1 MAKQKNEVDT
11 TQTKK
16 GSGMT
21 KREIRNQNTK
31 VKNQTTVQSGVTSG
45 PGHEADA
52 SRMI

>member
-16 GSGMT
+16 EGMT
-21 KREIRNQNTK
+21 KREIRNQSTK

-45 PGHEADA
+45 PGHESDA